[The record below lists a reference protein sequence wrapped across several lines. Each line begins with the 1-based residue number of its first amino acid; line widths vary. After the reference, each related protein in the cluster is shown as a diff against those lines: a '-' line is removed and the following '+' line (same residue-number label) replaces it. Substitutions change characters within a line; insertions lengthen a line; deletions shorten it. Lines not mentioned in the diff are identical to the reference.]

1 VAAVFGSQFG
11 ARFGAKFGPNNY
23 WGAQFPATGSAFTA
37 LTGITLDSLWTF
49 QEASGN
55 VLDKVGS
62 NNLTASGTPT
72 FATLVQ
78 GRQGIDYDA
87 DGDRHAAAVLDPA
100 STSFIAFAVYA
111 KPHGAFS
118 SIMGGYDS
126 ASADEGWLV
135 YETGGT
141 VKFDVRDTGV
151 NSLVLT
157 SAAVSSTS
165 TLHLVSIQVDRAA
178 NTLRARVTPLG
189 GTAQSLSG
197 SIAGFA
203 SFSAGANHV
212 FGFGGMPLLN
222 SSAVFYGGMRI
233 NADTEGATKLA
244 ALHRGLGWE

>member
-62 NNLTASGTPT
+62 NNLTSTGTPT

-87 DGDRHAAAVLDPA
+87 DGDRHQAAVLDPA
-100 STSFIAFAVYA
+100 MTSFIAFAVYA
-111 KPHGAFS
+111 NPHGVYAG
-118 SIMGGYDS
+118 IVGGLHS
-126 ASADEGWLV
+126 ATTDPGWLI
-135 YETGGT
+135 YENAGR
-141 VKFDVRDTGV
+141 VKFDLRDDGA
-151 NSLVLT
+151 NSLVIQSSVVS
-157 SAAVSSTS
+157 SAAK
-165 TLHLVSIQVDRAA
+165 LHLVSIQVDRAA
-178 NTLRARVTPLG
+178 STLRARVTPNG
-189 GTAQSLSG
+189 GPGEAISG
-197 SIAGFA
+197 SIAGFG
-203 SFSAGANHV
+203 SLSAGVNHI
-212 FGFGGMPLLN
+212 FAFGGLPLVN
-222 SSAVFYGGMRI
+222 SSAVFYGGVRI